1 MDYNGSME
9 YAKKEGL
16 RQGREEGMKQGIEEG
31 REEGIEQGIHTLI
44 ESLRSFSIP
53 DEAVIGQLV
62 ERYELTKDEASV
74 FIRQK

>member
-1 MDYNGSME
+1 MTQVAE
-9 YAKKEGL
+9 L
-16 RQGREEGMKQGIEEG
+16 LLEEG
-31 REEGIEQGIHTLI
+31 REEGSEQGIHTLI